1 MRSFENERKKIRVTE
16 QLAHILEQVEMAKD
30 MWLEDDEVACL
41 KLLQAASR
49 EMKTVAWKITP
60 ILEQ

>member
-1 MRSFENERKKIRVTE
+1 MSEKKIRVTE

-30 MWLEDDEVACL
+30 MWLEDDDKACL

-49 EMKTVAWKITP
+49 EMKQVAWEITP

>member
-1 MRSFENERKKIRVTE
+1 MIDKNKKSHVAIQLAQIIE
-16 QLAHILEQVEMAKD
+16 QLEMAKD
-30 MWLEDDEVACL
+30 MWLDDDDKACL

-49 EMKTVAWKITP
+49 EIRCAARKIVP

>member
-1 MRSFENERKKIRVTE
+1 MSEKKIRVTE

-41 KLLQAASR
+41 KLLQTASK
-49 EMKTVAWKITP
+49 EMRCVVRKIVP
-60 ILEQ
+60 VLE

>member
-1 MRSFENERKKIRVTE
+1 MSEKKIKVTE

-41 KLLQAASR
+41 KLLQAASK
-49 EMKTVAWKITP
+49 EMKCVARKIVP
-60 ILEQ
+60 ILE

>member
-1 MRSFENERKKIRVTE
+1 MNEKERKSHVTIQLAQIIE
-16 QLAHILEQVEMAKD
+16 QLEMAKD
-30 MWLEDDEVACL
+30 MWLDDDDKACL

-49 EMKTVAWKITP
+49 DIRCVARKITP